1 MYHQSTTRLTEDLG
15 EGGFGHRV
23 PASGHH
29 TDDPSRRSGLS
40 RDPDESMCDLC
51 PATIGHWTP
60 RSQGDQPLRDALGAP
75 FLRATSDG
83 KGDRED
89 RVPADRRGHLHSR
102 GYRSL
107 SRLRNQ
113 TKHRVAAHLSR
124 HRVVRR
130 VGGGVEVGCRHPY
143 KAHILSEHR
152 HRVGWANLHHTIGM

>member
-89 RVPADRRGHLHSR
+89 RVPADRRGFQFTRRRWTQEWLHAVWILDLRVKSERLILGTDDAGRCAGAPLTVTHMEVNRCDR
-102 GYRSL
+102 G
-107 SRLRNQ
+107 
-113 TKHRVAAHLSR
+113 R
-124 HRVVRR
+124 HSTEVR
-130 VGGGVEVGCRHPY
+130 
-143 KAHILSEHR
+143 
-152 HRVGWANLHHTIGM
+152 